1 MAEPITLA
9 DLTDHERRWMV
20 HILATLQENID
31 DELQCAFTPFYDAH
45 MRAENPERFR
55 QIWQYMHEAM
65 TQVMERIHPEEAAA
79 WAAEAAAFK
88 AEHGSTF

>member
-1 MAEPITLA
+1 
-9 DLTDHERRWMV
+9 
-20 HILATLQENID
+20 
-31 DELQCAFTPFYDAH
+31 
-45 MRAENPERFR
+45 
-55 QIWQYMHEAM
+55 MHEAM